1 MVEKKY
7 RLNIIRHSSIQVT
20 MDIYGHIMPET
31 AEQSVK
37 VLDNLFK
44 KDKVLESKVVYAT
57 G

>member
-1 MVEKKY
+1 
-7 RLNIIRHSSIQVT
+7 

-44 KDKVLESKVVYAT
+44 KEQKVCEKMVSV